1 VTRTPLA
8 LAMLAAAALARA
20 APMPAPS
27 EVAPAVAAEP
37 PATSEPQVVPVVAA
51 PPSQAPPEPPS
62 VTPPLPPPPLVPP
75 GPGSELE
82 AAARLREEQRA
93 PRLPLTFAYST
104 GFVSTSELGTG
115 DRFGVGLDAAL
126 LARTPWFLL
135 GGILG
140 DNAFVP
146 GQGLL
151 YGARASVRRPV
162 FPPLRADLSF
172 DLGAQRFTTATVA
185 RDVTHLTDGIATL
198 PFAAVRFGIAWN
210 VDVLDSYMSVSAMA
224 RTTMG
229 SASGTFAVRHCD
241 GAQCV
246 DGSQAYRFGGAMVG
260 LVLSAGVDFD
270 LLNAD
275 PPPKP
280 ALRTNLP
287 PPRTPANGTAPPVPG
302 SAVSPLPTANPAALP
317 AANPAVLP
325 GGNPAQIPAITA
337 PYPPTPAFPTA
348 SPTPAPPGNV
358 RAPPP
363 AASDPAV
370 SPTR

>member
-1 VTRTPLA
+1 
-8 LAMLAAAALARA
+8 MLAAAALVRA
-20 APMPAPS
+20 APMPAPTQ
-27 EVAPAVAAEP
+27 VAPAVGAEP
-37 PATSEPQVVPVVAA
+37 LAASEPQVVPVVAA
-51 PPSQAPPEPPS
+51 QSQALPQPPS

-82 AAARLREEQRA
+82 AAAQLREAQRA

-115 DRFGVGLDAAL
+115 GRFGVGLDAAL

-135 GGILG
+135 GGVVG
-140 DNAFVP
+140 DGAFVP

-325 GGNPAQIPAITA
+325 GANPAQIPAITA